1 MTRDELKTIV
11 LDFTE
16 AFNRDDLAG
25 VMDHFAD
32 DAVYDE
38 FNGRR
43 HEGTDAIR
51 AAFEPMFAGSFGKV
65 RFLEDDLFLDT
76 DEGKAMI
83 SWTCSLETPER
94 ASSWRGLDLLHVRN
108 GKITRKLTYAKTEKP
123 LFRSAAAQAA

>member
-25 VMDHFAD
+25 VMARFAD

-38 FNGRR
+38 FNGKR
-43 HEGTDAIR
+43 HEGADAIR
-51 AAFEPMFAGSFGKV
+51 ASFEPLFAGAFGKV
-65 RFLEDDLFLDT
+65 RFHEEDLFLDA
-76 DEGKAMI
+76 DDGKAMI

-94 ASSWRGLDLLHVRN
+94 ASSWRGLDLLHVRD
-108 GKITRKLTYAKTEKP
+108 GKITRKLTYAKAEKP
-123 LFRSAAAQAA
+123 LFRPAAVRAA